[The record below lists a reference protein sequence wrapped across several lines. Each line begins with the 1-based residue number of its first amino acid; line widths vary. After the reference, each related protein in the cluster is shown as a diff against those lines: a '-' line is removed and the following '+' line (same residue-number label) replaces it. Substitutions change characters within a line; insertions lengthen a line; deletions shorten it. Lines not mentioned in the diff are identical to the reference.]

1 MVPFS
6 QNEVAGLQSQARI
19 SHLSSEDLQHK
30 LTQAFGE
37 REDLARR
44 LKLAEDA
51 LGEKVLG
58 ACGPLVC
65 TMVSAVTEC
74 HPREQRMTKQGQHAS
89 LSRTRSSNCRGSWQ
103 SSRGREV
110 AGCLWVSVPPTSSSP
125 HPPPVLGEPRLV
137 DTGSHI
143 HS

>member
-51 LGEKVLG
+51 LVKGIRSMW
-58 ACGPLVC
+58 ALV
-65 TMVSAVTEC
+65 
-74 HPREQRMTKQGQHAS
+74 
-89 LSRTRSSNCRGSWQ
+89 
-103 SSRGREV
+103 
-110 AGCLWVSVPPTSSSP
+110 
-125 HPPPVLGEPRLV
+125 
-137 DTGSHI
+137 
-143 HS
+143 